1 MLELDQ
7 FREDYNY
14 TLPLESRAM
23 KTPAAMYFNGHDLVS
38 DGKEIVTPYVKDGEI
53 CLKFTNRKGLQS
65 RMSFKNS
72 SLEAS

>member
-1 MLELDQ
+1 
-7 FREDYNY
+7 
-14 TLPLESRAM
+14 M